1 MRIILASAS
10 PRRKELLSTIVNKYE
25 IVPSDF
31 DEETLKNEIKNP
43 EVLVQ
48 ELSINKA
55 EDVLNKVNNKIE
67 NDEFVIIAADT
78 IVYFND
84 KVLGKPKD
92 ELDAF
97 NMLSALQGN
106 DNYVYTGMTVIIKNN
121 KKNNNENKS
130 KNNIKKE
137 TVFTKSVVTMKKMTE
152 KDIWDYIKTKD
163 PLDKAGAYAIQGI
176 GNKNIEKFEGSFN
189 AVVGLDVDKLKEIL
203 IKNNVIVGEK

>member
-121 KKNNNENKS
+121 KENNNENKS